1 MKILGLFINSRKT
14 QMRLLSSI
22 PMSSWRIS
30 GKGEKIFTISF
41 ERLLERG
48 MPTFSMILTSENRW
62 MRVSEVRVK
71 TKKKEIEKMFRCFNK
86 LLPF

>member
-1 MKILGLFINSRKT
+1 
-14 QMRLLSSI
+14 MRLLSSI
-22 PMSSWRIS
+22 PMPSIIIS
-30 GKGEKIFTISF
+30 GKGDKIFTISL

-48 MPTFSMILTSENRW
+48 MPTFSMILMSENLW